1 MIKKA
6 KEISYIFEEKDLYK
20 FKEKMAKKGYKTFTE
35 IAEKLDVSKAYICA
49 VVNGKKPVKKAF
61 FEKLKTLGINMG
73 VKL

>member
-35 IAEKLDVSKAYICA
+35 IAKKLNVSRAYISK
-49 VVNGKKPVKKAF
+49 VVNGDKQVTKKF
-61 FEKLKTLGINMG
+61 FDKLKQIGIKME
-73 VKL
+73 V